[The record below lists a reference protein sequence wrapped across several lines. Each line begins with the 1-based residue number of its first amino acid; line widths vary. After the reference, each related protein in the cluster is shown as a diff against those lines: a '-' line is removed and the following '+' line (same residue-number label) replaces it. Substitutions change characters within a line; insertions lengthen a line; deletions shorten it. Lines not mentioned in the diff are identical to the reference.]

1 MKYGFYFRN
10 DTNQE
15 IIGKTVDLSRLSA
28 AKYFAKR
35 KNLPLKEFLEIFGVK
50 IIT

>member
-10 DTNQE
+10 DTTQE

-28 AKYFAKR
+28 AKHFAKR
-35 KNLPLKEFLEIFGVK
+35 KNLPLKEFLKLFAVK
-50 IIT
+50 TVM